1 MDGAVTVLIG
11 VHVPEAFLI
20 VDERRGSCKD
30 PYAVRSKLG
39 WTIISKRCRNDS
51 AKKVNVNFINTAAD
65 HLLEQQIECPWT
77 VDNVEVGHPDARQLT
92 PGILRPKAVN
102 FRAPHFFLFFPL
114 SAFFL
119 QASNNTRLFDVALHF
134 PLILSTFIFKR

>member
-30 PYAVRSKLG
+30 AYAVRSKLG

-51 AKKVNVNFINTAAD
+51 ATKVNVNFINTAAD
-65 HLLEQQIECPWT
+65 HLLEQQIECLWT

-102 FRAPHFFLFFPL
+102 FRAPHFFLFSFRSPL
-114 SAFFL
+114 FFSKQVTTL
-119 QASNNTRLFDVALHF
+119 ACLT
-134 PLILSTFIFKR
+134 